1 MSDGP
6 KTTHFNN
13 DKLIVCTHWKMF
25 CWELML
31 IKIGCFNNEKKQLLS
46 SITLPMYKLQLQ
58 TVLRRSLSFQ
68 EGHRVVFLFTL
79 LFQLR

>member
-6 KTTHFNN
+6 KTTHCNN
-13 DKLIVCTHWKMF
+13 DKLIVRTHWKMF
-25 CWELML
+25 CRELTL
-31 IKIGCFNNEKKQLLS
+31 IGCFNNKKKQLLS

-58 TVLRRSLSFQ
+58 TVLRRSLSFK